1 MHEAKF
7 DGYRLQLRVSNG
19 RAVLRTRKAL
29 DWSSRFPEIAADGTS
44 LPDCLI
50 DGEACALDANG
61 LPDFAA
67 LQAALSAGKTGGL
80 VFFVF
85 DLLFLDGIDL
95 RQEPLSKR
103 KELLEELMAN
113 AKRVPHYRYVE
124 HFATS
129 GKTML
134 ETACKTGLEGIISKR
149 IDAPYRSGR
158 NELWTKAKCR
168 GGQEVVIGGWWGDKD
183 TMRSIQVGAFRDGGF
198 AYMGSIGTGFNS
210 RNVPPLLKALKT
222 LTRNTSPFTVG
233 VKPPRAKQINW
244 VEPKLVAEVEYASLT
259 TDGLLRQASFKALRE
274 DKPASSVVPE
284 KPVAAKTA
292 ERLAEQEKDEP
303 MPSRKTSGGAVKIAA
318 KNGDPA
324 VAGVTLS
331 NANKVLWPASGG
343 RKEMTKLDLA
353 RYYEMAA
360 DHLLPHI
367 AGRPISLV
375 RAPDGIGGQRFFQR
389 HVLPGIP
396 AVPIRVRGEPKPFH
410 SADDLKGLV
419 ALAQAGV
426 LEFHPWGCRPN
437 EVDVPE
443 RLIFDLDPDEELGFE
458 RVMTAAKEL
467 RARLQK
473 LGFTPFIK
481 TTGGKGLH
489 VVVAIKGSPKKPPTW
504 PEAKEFS
511 RLVCESMAEDSPDR
525 YTTNMSK
532 KVRGGRIF
540 LDYLR
545 NDRTATAVGVWSP
558 RARDGATISL
568 PITWSQVKPGLNP
581 KEYTIHSAP
590 KLLKRADPWKDLMK
604 SAIPLDAARKKL
616 GR

>member
-1 MHEAKF
+1 VKRKGA
-7 DGYRLQLRVSNG
+7 
-19 RAVLRTRKAL
+19 LRTRKGL
-29 DWSSRFPEIAADGTS
+29 DWSARFPEIAADGRK
-44 LPDCLI
+44 LPDCI
-50 DGEACALDANG
+50 VDGEACALDAKG

-85 DLLFLDGIDL
+85 DLLFLDGFDL
-95 RQEPLSKR
+95 RNEPLAKR
-103 KELLEELMAN
+103 KDMLRQLIEDGHALA
-113 AKRVPHYRYVE
+113 HYRYVE

-134 ETACKTGLEGIISKR
+134 ETACQAGLEGIISKR

-183 TMRSIQVGAFRDGGF
+183 TLRSIQVGTFRDGGF
-198 AYMGSIGTGFNS
+198 AYMGSVGTGFNS
-210 RNVPPLLKALKT
+210 RNVPPLLKALRGV
-222 LTRNTSPFTVG
+222 TRKDSPFTVG

-244 VEPKLVAEVEYASLT
+244 VDPKLVAEVEYASLT

-274 DKPASSVVPE
+274 DKPATSVVTE
-284 KPVAAKTA
+284 RPVPAKQA
-292 ERLAEQEKDEP
+292 ERMAEQEKDEP
-303 MPSRKTSGGAVKIAA
+303 MPSRSRTAAAPARIAA
-318 KNGDPA
+318 KNGDPS
-324 VAGVTLS
+324 VAGVTIT
-331 NANKVLWPASGG
+331 NASKILWPASGG
-343 RKEMTKLDLA
+343 KKEVTKLDLA

-360 DHLLPHI
+360 ERILPHI

-375 RAPDGIGGQRFFQR
+375 RAPDGIEGQRFFQR

-396 AVPIRVRGEPKPFH
+396 AVPIHVKGEAKPFH
-410 SADDLKGLV
+410 SVDDLKGLV

-437 EVDVPE
+437 DPETPE
-443 RLIFDLDPDEELGFE
+443 RLIFDLDPDEGLDFA
-458 RVMTAAKEL
+458 RVMGAAKDL
-467 RARLQK
+467 RVRLES

-489 VVVAIKGSPKKPPTW
+489 VVVAIKGTPKKQPTW
-504 PEAKEFS
+504 PEAKEFA
-511 RLVCESMAEDSPDR
+511 RLFCESIAADDPDH
-525 YTTNMSK
+525 YTTNMAK
-532 KVRGGRIF
+532 KKRGGKTF

-545 NDRTATAVGVWSP
+545 NDRTATAVGAWSP

-568 PITWSQVKPGLNP
+568 PITWSQVKTGLNP
-581 KEYTIHSAP
+581 KDYSIHVAA
-590 KLLKRADPWKDLMK
+590 KLLKRPDPWKDLMK
-604 SAIPLDAARKKL
+604 TAIPLDAARKKL